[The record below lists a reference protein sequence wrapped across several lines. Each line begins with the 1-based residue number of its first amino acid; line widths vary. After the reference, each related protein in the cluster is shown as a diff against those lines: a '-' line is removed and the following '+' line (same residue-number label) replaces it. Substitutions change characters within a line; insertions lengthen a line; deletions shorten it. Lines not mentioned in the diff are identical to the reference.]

1 MPSLKEIKSRIA
13 SVNSTRKITSAMKMV
28 ASSKLHHAQTA
39 IENMLPYENMLEHIL
54 KTFLVSA
61 PDVELPFDQERP
73 VKKVALIVFS
83 SNSSLCGGFNA
94 NIIKTMLHA
103 IDEYRKQGLTNDDI
117 IIYPIGRKVEEKVRK
132 LGLRSAGSFVHLAD
146 KPNSAQCRD
155 ISVEAGTMF
164 LEGKVDKVE
173 LIYHHFKSAGS
184 QVLTRRTFLPIDL
197 HDDVGADNDRDL
209 SSNLATKKSQEYLK
223 NRNKQEEEREQATVK
238 PLNDNFLVEPDLKTV
253 LTELVPKE
261 LHLMVYTALLD
272 SNASEHAARMVAMQ
286 TATDNADEL
295 LRELNLQY
303 NKSRQAAITS
313 ELLDIVG
320 DRPTTKLHALPY
332 PI

>member
-103 IDEYRKQGLTNDDI
+103 IEEYRKQGLTNDDI

-146 KPNSAQCRD
+146 KPNSAPCRD

-223 NRNKQEEEREQATVK
+223 NRNKQEEEREQTTVK

-320 DRPTTKLHALPY
+320 GSSNN
-332 PI
+332 